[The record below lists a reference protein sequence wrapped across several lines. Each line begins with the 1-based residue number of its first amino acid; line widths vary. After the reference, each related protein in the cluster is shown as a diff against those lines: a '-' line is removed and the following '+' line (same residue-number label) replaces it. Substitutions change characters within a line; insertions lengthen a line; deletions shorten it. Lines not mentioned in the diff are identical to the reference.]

1 MAGCDCPSEMEVE
14 KPNLSNPN
22 QNRTGNEKMNFTN
35 TDCVNQLKVLHFNSH
50 VNSHVNGQVGWQVNW
65 RVYCEVA
72 DQVKVVTQIKV
83 IKIKIRQVNR
93 NEFY

>member
-1 MAGCDCPSEMEVE
+1 
-14 KPNLSNPN
+14 
-22 QNRTGNEKMNFTN
+22 MNFTN
-35 TDCVNQLKVLHFNSH
+35 TDSVNQV
-50 VNSHVNGQVGWQVNW
+50 VYWRAGGQVCMQVNW
-65 RVYCEVA
+65 RVYCEVE